1 MPRGDGTGPNGMGPM
16 TGRGLGYCA
25 GYGRAGFTNPVGR
38 GFGRGYGFGR
48 GFGRGYGWG
57 FRSPYAYSDI
67 SEKTY
72 LENEIR
78 VVNEH
83 LKALEKRLSEIKD
96 EKE

>member
-25 GYGRAGFTNPVGR
+25 GYGRPGFTNPTGR

-57 FRSPYAYSDI
+57 FRPQYGYPEI

-72 LENEIR
+72 LENEIK
-78 VVNEH
+78 VLSEH
-83 LKALEKRLSEIKD
+83 LKSLEKRLSEIKD